1 MLRSVRVFVSGV
13 AVAAGLF
20 SVPSMSF
27 AQAPSPASVTKP
39 QAVVVDENELD
50 FSIINLPTSRPLA
63 RFKSS
68 FHLTH
73 RFLGNLRQGSFKD
86 NLGNVFGIDNGAVI
100 GVEYRFAV
108 TDSLQAAFYRS
119 SADKTIQ
126 FSAKFDALRQTDT
139 MPVSISLIGSVEGNQ
154 NFGLLTSGDDHSH
167 TAGAHEHKAPA
178 VGGVVSRTFG
188 QRAAF
193 YAVPM
198 FVHNS
203 LKLDETTHR
212 NTFVLGMGARLQ
224 VLPTVYVVGEVAPRL
239 KGYAPGKPE
248 FGFGIEKHAGWHV
261 FQITFS
267 NSSATTFGQIA
278 RGGFPTTIYLGF
290 NLGRKFL

>member
-1 MLRSVRVFVSGV
+1 MLRSLRVFMAG
-13 AVAAGLF
+13 AVVTAGLLG
-20 SVPSMSF
+20 VPSIVC
-27 AQAPSPASVTKP
+27 AQAPASAPVTAP
-39 QAVVVDENELD
+39 QAVVVEENELD
-50 FSIINLPTSRPLA
+50 FSIINLPTSRPLP

-86 NLGNVFGIDNGAVI
+86 NLGNVFGVDNGAVVGI
-100 GVEYRFAV
+100 EYRFAV

-126 FSAKFDALRQTDT
+126 FSARFDALRQTEK
-139 MPVSISLIGSVEGNQ
+139 MPVSVSLIGSVEGNQ

-167 TAGAHEHKAPA
+167 TAGTHEHKAPA
-178 VGGVVSRTFG
+178 VGGVISRTFG

-193 YAVPM
+193 YAVPV

-203 LKLDETTHR
+203 LKLDDTSHR

-224 VLPTVYVVGEVAPRL
+224 VRPTVYLVGEVAPRL

-248 FGFGIEKHAGWHV
+248 FGFGIEKRAGWHV
-261 FQITFS
+261 FQLTFS

>member
-1 MLRSVRVFVSGV
+1 MLRSLRVFMAG
-13 AVAAGLF
+13 AVVTAGLLG
-20 SVPSMSF
+20 VPSIVC
-27 AQAPSPASVTKP
+27 AQTPASAPVTAP
-39 QAVVVDENELD
+39 QAVVVEENELD
-50 FSIINLPTSRPLA
+50 FSIINLPTSRPLP

-86 NLGNVFGIDNGAVI
+86 NLGNVFGVDNGAVVGI
-100 GVEYRFAV
+100 EYRFAV

-126 FSAKFDALRQTDT
+126 FSARFDALRQTEK
-139 MPVSISLIGSVEGNQ
+139 MPVSVSLIGSVEGNQ

-167 TAGAHEHKAPA
+167 TAGTHEHKAPA
-178 VGGVVSRTFG
+178 VGGVISRTFG

-193 YAVPM
+193 YAVPV

-203 LKLDETTHR
+203 LKLDDTSHR

-224 VLPTVYVVGEVAPRL
+224 VRPTVYLVGEVAPRL

-248 FGFGIEKHAGWHV
+248 FGFGIEKRAGWHV
-261 FQITFS
+261 FQLTFS
-267 NSSATTFGQIA
+267 NSSATTFGQVA